1 MSETAGSAKRDPR
14 ARVIGEVVSDRMNK
28 TVVVREVRS
37 VRHPSYGK
45 FVNRTTKYHV
55 HDEGEVAKIGDV
67 VEIEQTR
74 PMSAMKRWRLV
85 EVVRA
90 SRGRVR
96 GEKDVPVPGLE
107 SEEAAK

>member
-1 MSETAGSAKRDPR
+1 MH
-14 ARVIGEVVSDRMNK
+14 K

-55 HDEGEVAKIGDV
+55 HDEEEAAKVGDV
-67 VEIEQTR
+67 VEIEHTR
-74 PMSAMKRWRLV
+74 PLSALKRWRLV
-85 EVVRA
+85 RIVRA

-96 GEKDVPVPGLE
+96 GEKDEPVPGLE